1 MSVYCDESNLKI
13 LLKAYEKLGVKP
25 NMGKSCLRFTKVE
38 KIPLEEIGKMIA
50 NSPMDAFVK
59 ASKK

>member
-1 MSVYCDESNLKI
+1 MVEEFRQNKNEGLMW
-13 LLKAYEKLGVKP
+13 
-25 NMGKSCLRFTKVE
+25 NMGRSCLRFTKVE

-50 NSPMDAFVK
+50 KSPMDAFVK